1 MSVSLIIEP
10 NSITAT
16 IIYGHLR
23 SGSCHHRR
31 NLLAT
36 RGQSTPDRAIG
47 SNEHTARCAVGAIQG
62 GDLPVVL
69 QQDVPQSIPRSRLE
83 IGLAGSPADQRNCHP
98 LREVTLPPAN
108 LRQ

>member
-1 MSVSLIIEP
+1 MSVSPIIES

-16 IIYGHLR
+16 IIHGHLCR
-23 SGSCHHRR
+23 GSCHHRR
-31 NLLAT
+31 NLPAT
-36 RGQSTPDRAIG
+36 GGQSAPDRAIG

-62 GDLPVVL
+62 GDLSVVL
-69 QQDVPQSIPRSRLE
+69 QQDVLQSIPRSGLE
-83 IGLAGSPADQRNCHP
+83 IGLARSPADQRNGHL